1 MYRFDDLDPF
11 AARQAKLQA
20 WRELG
25 VDPYPAQTPEH
36 LLIAR
41 ARENGSH
48 LSGEDRLEQETG
60 VAGRIRALRGQGA
73 LFFVDLEDYT
83 GKIQLLFKKD
93 LLSEELFDRIAL
105 LDLGDFLWAT
115 GTLFVSRR
123 GELTL
128 EVKEW
133 KILSKALRP
142 LPDAWKGLQDIEQ
155 RQRQRYVDL
164 LVNEATKDRFVKR
177 SQLVA
182 EVRSFMHEKGF
193 LEAET
198 PILEHIPGGADAEP
212 FATHHNALDTD
223 FYLRISLELHLKRLA
238 VGGFDRVFEIGRV
251 FRNEGISPQHLQE
264 FTMFEFYW
272 AYADYNQGMA
282 LVEEMYKHVLEKTYG
297 KLQIER
303 GDQVLN
309 FGGNWPRTS
318 YVDLLNQYAGVDI
331 MAVSDDELA
340 DHLRKHGVE
349 TDVKLGRGRMLDQL
363 YKKTV
368 RPHLIQPQFVIDFP
382 LEFSPLAKKMKDN
395 PRLTERFVV
404 VVDGV
409 ELGNAFSE
417 LNDPIDQKSR
427 FEEQEKLRIK
437 GDPEAQRMDSDFLRA
452 MEYGMPPMTGFGV
465 GIDRLLMV
473 ISGVDSIRETVLFPT
488 MRPEVE

>member
-11 AARQAKLQA
+11 AARQAKLQT

-25 VDPYPAQTPEH
+25 VDPYPAETPAHDLISAVRQNGNH
-36 LLIAR
+36 LV
-41 ARENGSH
+41 
-48 LSGEDRLEQETG
+48 GEDRLEQGTAA
-60 VAGRIRALRGQGA
+60 AGRIRALRGQGA

-83 GKIQLLFKKD
+83 GKLQLLFKKD
-93 LLSEELFDRIAL
+93 LLSEELFERIAL
-105 LDLGDFLWAT
+105 LDLGDFLWAQ
-115 GTLFVSRR
+115 GVLFVSRR

-128 EVKEW
+128 EVHDW
-133 KILSKALRP
+133 KILAKALRP
-142 LPDAWKGLQDIEQ
+142 LPDTWKGLQDIEL

-164 LVNEATKDRFVKR
+164 LVNETTKDRFLKR

-182 EVRSFMHEKGF
+182 ETRSFMHQHGF
-193 LEAET
+193 IEVET

-272 AYADYNQGMA
+272 SYATYIQGMEFIEKLYA
-282 LVEEMYKHVLEKTYG
+282 HVLEKTYG
-297 KLQIER
+297 TLQIER
-303 GDQVLN
+303 GEHVLN
-309 FGGNWPRTS
+309 FNPSWPRTT
-318 YVDLLNQYAGVDI
+318 YVDLLKQYAGVDI
-331 MAVSDDELA
+331 MEASDEDLVQ
-340 DHLRKHGVE
+340 HLQKHGVE
-349 TDVKLGRGRMLDQL
+349 TDIKLGRGRMLDQL

-368 RPHLIQPQFVIDFP
+368 RPNLIQPQFVIDFP
-382 LEFSPLAKKMKDN
+382 LEFSPLAKKKTDN

-417 LNDPIDQKSR
+417 LNDPIDQKER

-452 MEYGMPPMTGFGV
+452 MEYGMPPMSGFGV
-465 GIDRLLMV
+465 SIDRLLMV
-473 ISGVDSIRETVLFPT
+473 ISGVDSVRETVLFPT